1 MGAGNFFVGGLRGV
15 LVGVLGWVFVSGWCF
30 LLCLACVSM
39 LVCVELQ
46 HGKRE
51 VNGCYCCWFF

>member
-1 MGAGNFFVGGLRGV
+1 MGSGKFFWGWVEGV
-15 LVGVLGWVFVSGWCF
+15 LVGVLGWVFVSVWCF

-39 LVCVELQ
+39 LVSVELQ

-51 VNGCYCCWFF
+51 VSGCC